1 MRVVVI
7 GASSGLGRCIGVGL
21 ALGGAQ
27 VALLA
32 RRRDRLDDAAK
43 EAGPGTLAIECD
55 VTDPVSVSTAIE
67 EAAAGLGGIDG
78 LVYTPGVGPLARIE
92 DTDVEQWRQVF
103 DTNVIGASL
112 VTAAALPHLQA
123 TDGTAVFLSSVS
135 ASLTPPWPGLGAY
148 AVSKAALDKLID
160 AWRGEHPEVG
170 FTRVVV
176 GDCAGGEG
184 DSVTGFAGGW
194 DVDLA
199 GQLVGDWMA
208 KGYMSGV
215 LLPVERLVS
224 VVDLVLRAGAAD
236 SIPSVTVGPRPV
248 PQAAPP
254 EDPHGAV
261 GSEV

>member
-1 MRVVVI
+1 
-7 GASSGLGRCIGVGL
+7 
-21 ALGGAQ
+21 

-32 RRRDRLDDAAK
+32 RRVDRLDGAAA
-43 EAGPGTLAIECD
+43 EAGDGTLAIACD
-55 VTDPVSVSTAIE
+55 VTDQSSV
-67 EAAAGLGGIDG
+67 AAAIADAATGLGGIDG
-78 LVYTPGVGPLARIE
+78 LVYTPGIGPLARIE
-92 DTDVEQWRQVF
+92 DTDAAIWREVF

-123 TDGTAVFLSSVS
+123 SDGTAVFLSSVS

-160 AWRGEHPEVG
+160 SWRAEHPEVG

-176 GDCAGGEG
+176 GECSGGEG
-184 DSVTGFAGGW
+184 DSLTGFANGW
-194 DVDLA
+194 DFDLA

-215 LLPVERLVS
+215 LMPVERLVS
-224 VVDLVLRAGAAD
+224 VVDLVLRSGAAD
-236 SIPSVTVGPRPV
+236 SIPTVVAMPRPV

-254 EDPHGAV
+254 ADTHGAV
-261 GSEV
+261 GSEA